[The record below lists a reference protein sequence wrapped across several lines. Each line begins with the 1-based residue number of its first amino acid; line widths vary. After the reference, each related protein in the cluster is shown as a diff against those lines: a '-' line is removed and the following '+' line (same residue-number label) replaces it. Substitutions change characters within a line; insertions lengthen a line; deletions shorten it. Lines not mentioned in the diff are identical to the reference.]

1 MINKLYIFLTL
12 CISVSLLSCGTD
24 DSLVELGDKDG
35 VEVMPDVEIDLSSS
49 QESKLLDESGLF
61 SESRFGK
68 VKILDTLFLSI
79 HSSVQD
85 GFALMFK
92 FDSVNKK
99 VLKTYV
105 FDRNSDG
112 ELIQKNAFNGIL
124 LGKDTLVYDYP
135 RLMMRFVERYGKGDL
150 YSYNCWF
157 GFDRN
162 IDKYVFD
169 HCISIN
175 KTYEDRR
182 NSLDVYFS
190 EVESIEDQLMTDKQ
204 VLSVLEE
211 NNYLN

>member
-61 SESRFGK
+61 SESQFGK

-105 FDRNSDG
+105 FDLPTGLPQSTQGTPLR
-112 ELIQKNAFNGIL
+112 
-124 LGKDTLVYDYP
+124 
-135 RLMMRFVERYGKGDL
+135 
-150 YSYNCWF
+150 
-157 GFDRN
+157 
-162 IDKYVFD
+162 
-169 HCISIN
+169 
-175 KTYEDRR
+175 
-182 NSLDVYFS
+182 
-190 EVESIEDQLMTDKQ
+190 Q
-204 VLSVLEE
+204 VQ
-211 NNYLN
+211 

>member
-1 MINKLYIFLTL
+1 MMNNLYVFLVL
-12 CISVSLLSCGTD
+12 GVSVFLFSCGAD
-24 DSLVELGDKDG
+24 DSLVALEDQELIEVTPE
-35 VEVMPDVEIDLSSS
+35 VESDLTVSKG
-49 QESKLLDESGLF
+49 SKLLNESGLF
-61 SESRFGK
+61 SESNFGK

-85 GFALMFK
+85 GFALMCK

-112 ELIQKNAFNGIL
+112 ELIHKNTFNGIL
-124 LGKDTLVYDYP
+124 LGKDTLVNDYP

-190 EVESIEDQLMTDKQ
+190 EVESIADQLMTDKQ

-211 NNYLN
+211 NNFLN